1 MTEVRLDQISLT
13 MKVGDMLVLNATVL
27 PENVTD
33 KTVTWSSSNPAA
45 VKVENGKL
53 TALAEGNAT
62 ITAKCGEKS
71 AFCTVTVQKAEV
83 LAESVTL
90 DQTTMELTVNGT
102 GKLTATVKP
111 DETTVKTIQWS
122 SSDETVAT
130 VGADGTVTA
139 LKEGSAVITAKCG
152 EKSAECTVTV
162 KAEAVAPTSI
172 TMEPTT
178 LSLTVGQT
186 HVLNATVLPEN
197 ATNKSVTWS
206 SNAPDIVEVTAG
218 GAVTAKAAGTATVTA
233 RAANGL
239 AVTCIVTVTVT
250 VAGE

>member
-1 MTEVRLDQISLT
+1 M
-13 MKVGDMLVLNATVL
+13 
-27 PENVTD
+27 
-33 KTVTWSSSNPAA
+33 
-45 VKVENGKL
+45 

-122 SSDETVAT
+122 SSDEAVAT

-162 KAEAVAPTSI
+162 KAEAVMPTSI

-186 HVLNATVLPEN
+186 YVLIATVLPEN

-206 SNAPDIVEVTAG
+206 SDAPTIAEVLSDGT
-218 GAVTAKAAGTATVTA
+218 VTAKSAGIATITAKTT
-233 RAANGL
+233 NGL
-239 AVTCIVTVTVT
+239 TITCAVT
-250 VAGE
+250 VA

>member
-1 MTEVRLDQISLT
+1 
-13 MKVGDMLVLNATVL
+13 MLVLNATVL

-122 SSDETVAT
+122 SSDEAVAT

-139 LKEGSAVITAKCG
+139 LKEGTAVITAKCG

-162 KAEAVAPTSI
+162 KAEAVMPTSI
-172 TMEPTT
+172 TMEPTM

-186 HVLNATVLPEN
+186 YALIATVLPEN
-197 ATNKSVTWS
+197 ATDKSVTWS
-206 SNAPDIVEVTAG
+206 SDAPDIVEVTAG
-218 GAVTAKAAGTATVTA
+218 GAVTAKAAGTATITA
-233 RAANGL
+233 KTTNGL
-239 AVTCIVTVTVT
+239 TITCAVT
-250 VAGE
+250 VA

>member
-1 MTEVRLDQISLT
+1 MKTTDGGYTATCKVTVKPVAVTEVRLDQISLT

-90 DQTTMELTVNGT
+90 DQTTMETDGKRYRQADRDGET
-102 GKLTATVKP
+102 G
-111 DETTVKTIQWS
+111 
-122 SSDETVAT
+122 
-130 VGADGTVTA
+130 
-139 LKEGSAVITAKCG
+139 
-152 EKSAECTVTV
+152 
-162 KAEAVAPTSI
+162 
-172 TMEPTT
+172 
-178 LSLTVGQT
+178 
-186 HVLNATVLPEN
+186 
-197 ATNKSVTWS
+197 
-206 SNAPDIVEVTAG
+206 
-218 GAVTAKAAGTATVTA
+218 
-233 RAANGL
+233 
-239 AVTCIVTVTVT
+239 
-250 VAGE
+250 

>member
-1 MTEVRLDQISLT
+1 
-13 MKVGDMLVLNATVL
+13 MLVLNATVL

-122 SSDETVAT
+122 SSDEAVAT

-139 LKEGSAVITAKCG
+139 LKEGTTVITAKCG

-162 KAEAVAPTSI
+162 KAEAVMPTSI
-172 TMEPTT
+172 TMEPTK
-178 LSLTVGQT
+178 LSLTVGQKYT
-186 HVLNATVLPEN
+186 LIATILPEN
-197 ATNKSVTWS
+197 ATDKTVTWTS
-206 SNAPDIVEVTAG
+206 DAPSIVDVAADGTVTAKAAG
-218 GAVTAKAAGTATVTA
+218 TVTAKAAGTANITA

-239 AVTCIVTVTVT
+239 AVTCIVTVTA
-250 VAGE
+250 AGE